1 MGLTWWVGGTGEGC
15 ASCSI
20 EVLFMI
26 TCTLL
31 SVSVLLDELSSL
43 SSLFTLTVDSISLV
57 MFSLVVVVVVSLEG
71 TGEGTGD
78 EA

>member
-1 MGLTWWVGGTGEGC
+1 MAW
-15 ASCSI
+15 
-20 EVLFMI
+20 
-26 TCTLL
+26 TLL

-43 SSLFTLTVDSISLV
+43 SSLFTLTMDSLLMSML
-57 MFSLVVVVVVSLEG
+57 VVVVVSLEG